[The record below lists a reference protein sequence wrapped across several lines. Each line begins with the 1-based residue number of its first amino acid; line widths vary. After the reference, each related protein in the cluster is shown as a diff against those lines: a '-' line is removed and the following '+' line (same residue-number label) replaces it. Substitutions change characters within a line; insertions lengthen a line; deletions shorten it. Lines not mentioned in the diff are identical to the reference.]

1 MWRSW
6 AGVVSIYTFTQ
17 RSVISQ
23 VATAFDHW
31 IYKNNFKFKKGFN
44 IAQTTD
50 EHIHFYL
57 NYYSVVFF
65 NNVLL
70 IITN

>member
-1 MWRSW
+1 MY
-6 AGVVSIYTFTQ
+6 ILYMYTYSNFFSFTQ

-31 IYKNNFKFKKGFN
+31 IYKNNFRIKKGFN
-44 IAQTTD
+44 IASTTD

-57 NYYSVVFF
+57 NYYSVGF
-65 NNVLL
+65 LT
-70 IITN
+70 IYY